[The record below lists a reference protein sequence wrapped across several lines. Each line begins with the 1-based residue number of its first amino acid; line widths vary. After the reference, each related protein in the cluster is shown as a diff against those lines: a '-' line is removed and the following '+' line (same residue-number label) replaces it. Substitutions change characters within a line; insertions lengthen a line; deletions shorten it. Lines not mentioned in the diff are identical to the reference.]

1 MFWLHGEDLPA
12 GVGSE
17 RFCTMHLVYIVFFLI
32 ATIGYVLFYRKLD
45 SRRRKTAD
53 RIIGSL
59 VFFWGLCEYGITA
72 LVGRFSMYTLPIHVC
87 SLMFSL
93 TLIHAWTNKARPGS
107 FGAKLHAF
115 LGAVI
120 FHPGFLGTWAA
131 ILFPDWL
138 YYPFWN
144 YLSITGFLVHGTLSL
159 YGASVMV
166 NDAEAPEPQ
175 KLCLLDFLRSAA
187 FMIGGAVFMYFFDK
201 ATGTDY
207 WFMAGPGNDSPF
219 TGIYES
225 SGYRGYLL
233 AYIGTATAI
242 SLLFYG
248 VRFLLDLRRSRRKA
262 G

>member
-12 GVGSE
+12 DVGNE
-17 RFCTMHLVYIVFFLI
+17 RFCAMHLAYIAVFLI
-32 ATIGYVLFYRKLD
+32 ATVLYAVWFRKAD
-45 SRRRKTAD
+45 ERRRKTAE
-53 RIIGSL
+53 RITGSL
-59 VFFWGLCEYGITA
+59 VFFFGFCEYFITF
-72 LVGRFSMYTLPIHVC
+72 LVGRFTVYTLPIHVC
-87 SLMFSL
+87 SLMYML
-93 TLIHAWTNKARPGS
+93 VPLHAFTNAARPGS
-107 FGAKLHAF
+107 FVAKLHAF

-248 VRFLLDLRRSRRKA
+248 VRFLLDLRRSRKKVH
-262 G
+262 